1 MTEPGG
7 WVYMM
12 INRPRGTLYTG
23 ITADLIRRVSEHKSG
38 TGSTFTRRYY
48 LKTLVWLEHHHDI
61 TAAIQRETNIK
72 RWPRQWKLELIEKDN
87 PAWDDLYLR
96 LVTA

>member
-12 INRPRGTLYTG
+12 TNRPRGTLYTG
-23 ITADLIRRVSEHKSG
+23 ITADLLRRVSEHKSG

-48 LKTLVWLEHHHDI
+48 LKTLVWFEHHHDI

-72 RWPRQWKLELIEKDN
+72 RWSRQWKLELIEKDN
-87 PAWDDLYLR
+87 PASDDLYLR
-96 LVTA
+96 LIGA